1 MTTQEKKALR
11 AQYSKKL
18 TLDNVRCILHIS
30 KRKASWLL
38 ANGYIKCKNNG
49 KKTRQYSIDIKD
61 LFEYIDTAETLCLP
75 CGIFSSRQSVDPVFH
90 LPPPANFS
98 QWLENEWLSVND
110 LLRLDEVAVI
120 TGYALSSVQKWTY
133 KKKLQC
139 LWAQAKVLST
149 KEWLIQFF
157 VSHGHRIIR
166 KSDTHYAYC
175 KNTILN
181 PKQKASAKPRS
192 ADAFY

>member
-11 AQYSKKL
+11 AQYPKKL

-38 ANGYIKCKNNG
+38 ANGYIKHKNNG

-75 CGIFSSRQSVDPVFH
+75 CGIFSSRQAVAPAFH

-98 QWLENEWLSVND
+98 QWLEKEWLTVNE

-139 LWAQAKVLST
+139 LWAQAKVLTT
-149 KEWLIQFF
+149 KEWLIAFL

-166 KSDTHYAYC
+166 KSELH
-175 KNTILN
+175 LRLL
-181 PKQKASAKPRS
+181 QK
-192 ADAFY
+192 FYNNQ

>member
-1 MTTQEKKALR
+1 MTAEEKKALR
-11 AQYSKKL
+11 AQYPKKL

-75 CGIFSSRQSVDPVFH
+75 CGIFSSRHAVDPAFH
-90 LPPPANFS
+90 LPPPEDFA
-98 QWLENEWLSVND
+98 QWLKNEWLFVND
-110 LLRLDEVAVI
+110 LLRLDDVAVI

-139 LWAQAKVLST
+139 LWAQAKVLTT

-157 VSHGHRIIR
+157 VNHGHRIIR
-166 KSDTHYAYC
+166 KSEVH
-175 KNTILN
+175 LHLL
-181 PKQKASAKPRS
+181 QKYYSQS
-192 ADAFY
+192 

>member
-11 AQYSKKL
+11 AQYPKKL

-61 LFEYIDTAETLCLP
+61 LFEYIETAETLCLP
-75 CGIFSSRQSVDPVFH
+75 CGIFSSRHAVEPAFH
-90 LPPPANFS
+90 LPPSEDFA
-98 QWLENEWLSVND
+98 QWLENEWCSVND

-120 TGYALSSVQKWTY
+120 TGYALASVQKWTY

-139 LWAQAKVLST
+139 LWVQAKVLTT
-149 KEWLIQFF
+149 KEWLIKFF
-157 VSHGHRIIR
+157 VNHGHCIIR
-166 KSDTHYAYC
+166 KSEVHIRLLQKFYC
-175 KNTILN
+175 A
-181 PKQKASAKPRS
+181 Q
-192 ADAFY
+192 

>member
-1 MTTQEKKALR
+1 MTKEEKKALR

-18 TLDNVRCILHIS
+18 TLNNVRCILHIS

-38 ANGYIKCKNNG
+38 ANGYIRCKNNG

-61 LFEYIDTAETLCLP
+61 LFEYIDTAKTLCLP

-139 LWAQAKVLST
+139 LWAQAKVLTT
-149 KEWLIQFF
+149 KEWLIEFF
-157 VSHGHRIIR
+157 VSHGYRIIR
-166 KSDTHYAYC
+166 KSEVH
-175 KNTILN
+175 LHLL
-181 PKQKASAKPRS
+181 QKYYSK
-192 ADAFY
+192 

>member
-1 MTTQEKKALR
+1 MTAQEKKALR

-61 LFEYIDTAETLCLP
+61 LFEYIDTAENLCLP
-75 CGIFSSRQSVDPVFH
+75 CGIFSSRQSVELAFH
-90 LPPPANFS
+90 LPPPADFV
-98 QWLENEWLSVND
+98 QWLENEWLSVNN

-139 LWAQAKVLST
+139 LWLQAKVLTT

-157 VSHGHRIIR
+157 VSHGHHIIR
-166 KSDTHYAYC
+166 KSDVH
-175 KNTILN
+175 LRLL
-181 PKQKASAKPRS
+181 QK
-192 ADAFY
+192 FYSTQ

>member
-1 MTTQEKKALR
+1 MTTQEKKVLR
-11 AQYSKKL
+11 TQYPKKL
-18 TLDNVRCILHIS
+18 TLNNVRCILHIS

-61 LFEYIDTAETLCLP
+61 LFEYIETAETLCLP
-75 CGIFSSRQSVDPVFH
+75 CGIFSSRQSVELAFH
-90 LPPPANFS
+90 LPPPADFA
-98 QWLENEWLSVND
+98 QWLENEWLSVNN
-110 LLRLDEVAVI
+110 LLRLDEVALI

-139 LWAQAKVLST
+139 LWAQAKVLTT

-166 KSDTHYAYC
+166 KSDVH
-175 KNTILN
+175 LRLL
-181 PKQKASAKPRS
+181 QK
-192 ADAFY
+192 FYSTQ

>member
-1 MTTQEKKALR
+1 MTAQEKKALR
-11 AQYSKKL
+11 AQYPKKL

-49 KKTRQYSIDIKD
+49 KKTRQYSIDIND
-61 LFEYIDTAETLCLP
+61 LFAYMEKAENTYLP
-75 CGIFSSRQSVDPVFH
+75 VGAFSSRQTVNPIFNMQ
-90 LPPPANFS
+90 PPENFKE
-98 QWLENEWLSVND
+98 WLQNEWGAVGN

-139 LWAQAKVLST
+139 LWAQAKVLTT
-149 KEWLIQFF
+149 KEWLIKFF
-157 VSHGHRIIR
+157 VNHGYCIIR
-166 KSDTHYAYC
+166 KSEVHIRLLKKYYS
-175 KNTILN
+175 K
-181 PKQKASAKPRS
+181 
-192 ADAFY
+192 

>member
-1 MTTQEKKALR
+1 MTPQEKKALR

-18 TLDNVRCILHIS
+18 TLNNVRCILHIS

-38 ANGYIKCKNNG
+38 ANGYIRCKNNG

-98 QWLENEWLSVND
+98 QWLENDWISVND

-139 LWAQAKVLST
+139 LWAQAKVLTT
-149 KEWLIQFF
+149 KEWLIKFF
-157 VSHGHRIIR
+157 RQPR
-166 KSDTHYAYC
+166 TPHYSQVRYSPTPTA
-175 KNTILN
+175 KIL
-181 PKQKASAKPRS
+181 
-192 ADAFY
+192 F